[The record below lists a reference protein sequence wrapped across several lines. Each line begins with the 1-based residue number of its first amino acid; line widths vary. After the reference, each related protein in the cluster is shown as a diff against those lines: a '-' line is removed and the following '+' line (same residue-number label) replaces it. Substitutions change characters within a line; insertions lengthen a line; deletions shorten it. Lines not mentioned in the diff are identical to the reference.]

1 MAKSRIIT
9 ARLRFSPKKAG
20 EDMNEAALAD
30 WLANVLNF
38 SDGLDVATVMDR
50 GDTVKE
56 LQAAL
61 VLAIERLE
69 ICDYEGE
76 EAETLATIR
85 AALRRS
91 RVRTRS

>member
-1 MAKSRIIT
+1 MARSRIIT
-9 ARLRFSPKKAG
+9 ARLHFSPKKAG

-38 SDGLDVATVMDR
+38 SDGLDVASVMDR
-50 GDTVKE
+50 GDTVKD

-61 VLAIERLE
+61 KLAIERLQV
-69 ICDYEGE
+69 CNYEGE
-76 EAETLATIR
+76 EHATIAILR

-91 RVRTRS
+91 RKPA